1 MDIFKL
7 IPSTEAEIREGYEI
21 NTIKTS
27 NRNKAPLTPLQ
38 KSEVLMEALPYI
50 QEFFGKT
57 VVIKFGGHA
66 MTDPALEEMVLKD
79 IILMKLIG
87 MNPVLVHGGGP
98 MIDEWLDRLS
108 IEAAFVDGLRVTDE
122 PAMEVVEMVLSGK
135 INKAIVSQ
143 IQHLGAAAVGV
154 CGKDAG
160 LFRARRKKK
169 PKDLGLV
176 GEITHVNPGIVQ
188 SLIQGGFIP
197 VVSPISMGE
206 RGETLNVNA
215 DSAAGAL
222 GGALG
227 AYKLVLLTDVEGIYL
242 GPEIGGRAAQAL
254 ASKLNAKDIPGMILD
269 GAITGGMIPKAECCL
284 EALDKGVESVH
295 VINGRN
301 PHSLLLEIFTKEG
314 IGTWVIKE
322 DRK

>member
-1 MDIFKL
+1 
-7 IPSTEAEIREGYEI
+7 
-21 NTIKTS
+21 
-27 NRNKAPLTPLQ
+27 LTPLQ

-57 VVIKFGGHA
+57 VVIKVGGHA

-87 MNPVLVHGGGP
+87 MHPVLVHGGGP

-108 IEAAFVDGLRVTDE
+108 IDAAFVDGLRVTDE

-160 LFRARRKKK
+160 LFMAKRKEK

-206 RGETLNVNA
+206 QGETLNVNA

-222 GGALG
+222 GGALS

-242 GPEIGGRAAQAL
+242 GPETGGRAAQAL
-254 ASKLNAKDIPGMILD
+254 ASKLNAKDVPGMILD

-284 EALDKGVESVH
+284 EALDKGVGSVH
-295 VINGRN
+295 VINGRK

-322 DRK
+322 EGK